1 MVYAIYAD
9 DELLYRSDIDEEA
22 YQVVQPTISE
32 ELNKIGTL
40 TFTMLPTNRL
50 YDSLHPM
57 KTVIRVES
65 EVRELFRGRV
75 IKYDD
80 DIFGQRKVECE
91 DVTSFFLDS
100 VFFPDAAAT
109 KNASSSSAASTALS
123 DTGVSDMSEVL
134 SAIQN
139 GDYGSVL
146 TTVGAK
152 LTASLSETW
161 NNVKSTAS
169 YAYNYFQEN
178 GSLSGILGSWLSD
191 YYSNQTGSSSG
202 STGSSSGGSSNN
214 VKKESLISFFSRVL
228 ISHNSQ
234 VESYKRIWPGEVTID
249 DAEELK
255 EFGVDSISDT
265 RSVLE
270 NALIKEYGGFF
281 KLRYTDGICFLD
293 YLKEADD
300 ETTQLIQLGVN
311 LEELTYS
318 EATDDV
324 FSILLPLGKNN
335 GTIAKVNDGSIFL
348 ESPEYIE
355 RFGRIVLVKQWSEI
369 SDADKVKEEAL
380 KYLNKRCSGVPVT
393 LELKAIDFHI
403 LDSEIDEICLGQLVT
418 VYAPARGINVKKILH
433 KLTRDLQS
441 PENNSYTI
449 GDFDTEDDDTTASY
463 RGKNFTLSSLM
474 GEVGEDGKIE
484 RHGLQFKIHGQFSVL
499 SDNIRL
505 QARNLTKDFSSTS
518 EYAVGSYVMVEG
530 KLYKCKTQ
538 VPEGGEKKQS
548 EDPGYNHDTWFANHF
563 EESDITTGV
572 IQLVSEVEEHY
583 TNILRIYTQTADLY
597 GRSENNSQAILH
609 VQDSLADAFSSDT
622 DKTYDK
628 GMYVL
633 HDGEFY
639 VATEATTGGA
649 WDPSKWTRTNA
660 GNGLF
665 AVNGTLYATRAQI
678 EQLVADEIEATKS
691 NIGWMS
697 GKTLSVRN
705 VMASGGSFGAL
716 YLGEGNPVA
725 SQSWVESKNYLTRS
739 MLNTYTIDANNG
751 SFTLYGP

>member
-9 DELLYRSDIDEEA
+9 DELLYRSNIDEEA
-22 YQVVQPTISE
+22 YQVLQPSLNL

-40 TFTMLPTNRL
+40 TFTMLPTNRM

-57 KTVIRVES
+57 KTVVRVES
-65 EVRELFRGRV
+65 ETRELYRGRV
-75 IKYDD
+75 IRYDT

-91 DVTSFFLDS
+91 DATSFFLDS

-109 KNASSSSAASTALS
+109 KNSTSSSSTSS
-123 DTGVSDMSEVL
+123 TGVSDMSEVL

-139 GDYGSVL
+139 GNYGSVL
-146 TTVGAK
+146 STVGSK

-161 NNVKSTAS
+161 NGVKAAGS

-178 GSLSGILGSWLSD
+178 GSLSGALSSWLSD
-191 YYSNQTGSSSG
+191 YFSGSSSSSQSGGSSSSG
-202 STGSSSGGSSNN
+202 STA
-214 VKKESLISFFSRVL
+214 KKESLISFFSRIL

-234 VESYKRIWPGEVTID
+234 VEPFKRIWPGEVTID
-249 DAEELK
+249 DAEELR
-255 EFGVDSISDT
+255 EFGVESISDT
-265 RSVLE
+265 RTVLE

-281 KLRYTDGICFLD
+281 KLRYSDGICFLD
-293 YLKEADD
+293 YLKEAND
-300 ETTQLIQLGVN
+300 ETTQLLQLGVN

-318 EATDDV
+318 EATDEV

-348 ESPEYIE
+348 ESPEYIDL
-355 RFGRIVLVKQWSEI
+355 FGRIVLVKQWSDLT
-369 SDADKVKEEAL
+369 DANKVKEEGL
-380 KYLNKRCSGVPVT
+380 KYLAKHCSGVPVT
-393 LELKAIDFHI
+393 IEVKAIDFHI

-418 VYAPARGINVKKILH
+418 VYAPTRSINVKKIIYKISL
-433 KLTRDLQS
+433 DLQA
-441 PENNSYTI
+441 PENNTYTV
-449 GDFDTEDDDTTASY
+449 GDFDTEKDEGTTAGY
-463 RGKNFTLSSLM
+463 RSKNATLSTLLAEDDGEITREGLAFRIKNEFLVTADQIRLVANSVAPDYKSGTLYDLGDYVYKDDHLYRLKKEIPEGTTIDDSNWSEYWEVSSATRGLITLSS
-474 GEVGEDGKIE
+474 D
-484 RHGLQFKIHGQFSVL
+484 
-499 SDNIRL
+499 
-505 QARNLTKDFSSTS
+505 
-518 EYAVGSYVMVEG
+518 
-530 KLYKCKTQ
+530 
-538 VPEGGEKKQS
+538 
-548 EDPGYNHDTWFANHF
+548 
-563 EESDITTGV
+563 
-572 IQLVSEVEEHY
+572 VEEHH
-583 TNILRIYTQTADLY
+583 TNILRIFTQTADLY
-597 GRSENNSQAILH
+597 TKTERNAQALVH
-609 VQDSLADAFSSDT
+609 VQDNLANEYESDT
-622 DKTYDK
+622 TRNYSA
-628 GMYVL
+628 GEYVL

-639 VATEATTGGA
+639 IATEATTGGT
-649 WDPSKWTRTNA
+649 WDPSKWTKTNA

-678 EQLVADEIEATKS
+678 EQLIADEIEATKS